1 MITATNIVENCNP
14 RYSFH
19 TMHARF
25 CFLAQLIPALALPVF
40 FTSACLS
47 YPAAGVQRIREVEIT
62 SQKITPEMDG
72 YRIAFVSDIHYGN
85 NFSQSRLT
93 KLFAALNS
101 SHVDCIIIGGDNVFG
116 THRIREF
123 AREATSLSAKDG
135 VYAVLGNHDFYTGRA
150 LTIRTLRAAG
160 IVVLDE
166 TAILLPNGITLAGI
180 NDFRDVFPPM
190 NRFLDIIPKDG
201 LTILVSHNPDFAE
214 KIDLSVFDLMVSGHT
229 HGGQI
234 TIFGW
239 APVIP
244 SEYGQK
250 YRTGT
255 ILKDGTPVVISNG
268 AGYGGQLLRFRFGAP
283 SDFVIITVRYID
295 RHYAQ

>member
-14 RYSFH
+14 RYSLH

-25 CFLAQLIPALALPVF
+25 CFPALLITAFALPVLF
-40 FTSACLS
+40 ATACLS
-47 YPAAGVQRIREVEIT
+47 YPAAGVQHIREVEIT
-62 SQKITPEMDG
+62 APNITPEMDG

-85 NFSQSRLT
+85 NFSRSRLI
-93 KLFAALNS
+93 KLFTALNS

-116 THRIREF
+116 TRRIREF
-123 AREATSLSAKDG
+123 AREAAFLSAQDG

-150 LTIRTLRAAG
+150 LTIRTLRTAG

-166 TAILLPNGITLAGI
+166 TAIMLPNGITLAGI

-190 NRFLDIIPKDG
+190 KRFLDIIPTDG
-201 LTILVSHNPDFAE
+201 FTILVSHNPDFAE

-234 TIFGW
+234 TFFGW

-244 SEYGQK
+244 SGYGQK

-255 ILKDGTPVVISNG
+255 VLKDGTPVVISNG
-268 AGYGGQLLRFRFGAP
+268 AGYGGQLLKFRLGAP
-283 SDFVIITVRYID
+283 SDFIIITVRYID
-295 RHYAQ
+295 RH